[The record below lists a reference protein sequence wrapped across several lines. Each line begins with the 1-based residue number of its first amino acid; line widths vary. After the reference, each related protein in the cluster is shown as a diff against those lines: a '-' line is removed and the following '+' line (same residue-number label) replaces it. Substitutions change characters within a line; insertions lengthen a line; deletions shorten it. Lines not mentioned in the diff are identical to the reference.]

1 MWTPSAKSPSQPP
14 KSSTCSC
21 SSPPAWTPLDFE
33 RKLYLCRRE
42 IEHRTKEIHG
52 FYMPS
57 FSNRLISYKALAMPA
72 ALRAFYL
79 DFANPDY
86 EVAIAST
93 TSVSPPTP
101 SPPGRSGS
109 RSA

>member
-1 MWTPSAKSPSQPP
+1 MDAD
-14 KSSTCSC
+14 
-21 SSPPAWTPLDFE
+21 AFE
-33 RKLYLCRRE
+33 RQLYLCRRE

-79 DFANPDY
+79 DFSDPDY
-86 EVAIAST
+86 EVASDSASLDHALELLIL
-93 TSVSPPTP
+93 S
-101 SPPGRSGS
+101 GRSPEHARCMLVPPAYRNDEDIS
-109 RSA
+109 DELRAF